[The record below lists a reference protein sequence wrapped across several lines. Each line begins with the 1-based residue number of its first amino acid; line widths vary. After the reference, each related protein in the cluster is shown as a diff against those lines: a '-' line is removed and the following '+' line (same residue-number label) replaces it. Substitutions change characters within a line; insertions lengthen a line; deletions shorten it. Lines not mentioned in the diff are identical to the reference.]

1 MTTAKYSLDTPVAT
15 IGANGF
21 AVTEGWITTYN
32 SDLTTREYAGA
43 REDYIQVGV
52 GLAAGAYADAPIL
65 PTDQDKAVRRT
76 KEGNAWEI
84 VPDYR
89 GQTAYST
96 ANRQPQ
102 PITDMGELPATL
114 TLLAPQTPY
123 DKWDGKKWVT
133 DKEAQ
138 HAAMVQE
145 AITQKAQLMSDATA
159 AIAPLQDAVDTDI
172 ATEEEIRLLTA
183 WKTYRALLS
192 RINPE
197 DAPAITWPDVPA

>member
-1 MTTAKYSLDTPVAT
+1 MTTAKYSLDAPVAI
-15 IGANGF
+15 IGTKGF
-21 AVTEGWITTYN
+21 ATTAGWLTTYN
-32 SDLTTREYAGA
+32 CDTRTQEYTGA
-43 REDYIQVGV
+43 RQDYVQIGV
-52 GLAAGAYADAPIL
+52 GLAAGAYIDAPTL
-65 PTDQDKAVRRT
+65 PTEPGKAVRRT
-76 KEGNAWEI
+76 ANGKTWEI
-84 VPDYR
+84 VADYR

-96 ANRQPQ
+96 ENRQPQ
-102 PITDMGELPATL
+102 PITDMGELPTTL

-123 DKWDGKKWVT
+123 DKWDGKAWVT
-133 DKEAQ
+133 DKEAL

-145 AITQKAQLMSDATA
+145 ATTKKAQLMSDATA

-172 ATEEEIRLLTA
+172 ATEEETRLLTT